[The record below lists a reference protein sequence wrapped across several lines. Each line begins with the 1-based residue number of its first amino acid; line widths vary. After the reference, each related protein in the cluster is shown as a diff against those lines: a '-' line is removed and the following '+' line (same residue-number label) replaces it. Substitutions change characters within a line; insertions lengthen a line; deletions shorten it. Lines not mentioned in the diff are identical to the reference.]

1 MSDTDK
7 SAPPIE
13 EYVEDIKGLLLLKG
27 MSQLKLATLNDV
39 RPSNLSNWLKGVQ
52 NVIGSEKRREIA
64 ESLGFTVH
72 QEAGGKLIN
81 LNLNPHVVHEWV
93 FPPNGKSTETK
104 RWEEVASKLLS
115 IDLKSPVNDST
126 TTSQPLIRLLFKK
139 DKASRDDEGLV
150 VIQTYI
156 NNQIDTNIAT
166 AICIRMRNISE
177 FVKHWRHPLIE
188 AVDLGD
194 DVAELSAAS
203 LLDKNDGVRIES
215 DRFSPE
221 MRQLSGYRDK
231 NGDFKIES
239 NGSDLYEEIQ
249 TIIDA
254 KNVAYSKLKEAEIG
268 SIKDIEKAVS
278 DGVKQIDAL
287 IKILNHEKE
296 QLSQILLLSN
306 ELSLAHF
313 KRKLDEELQKLSY
326 FKKTEEK

>member
-1 MSDTDK
+1 M
-7 SAPPIE
+7 
-13 EYVEDIKGLLLLKG
+13 
-27 MSQLKLATLNDV
+27 
-39 RPSNLSNWLKGVQ
+39 
-52 NVIGSEKRREIA
+52 
-64 ESLGFTVH
+64 
-72 QEAGGKLIN
+72 
-81 LNLNPHVVHEWV
+81 
-93 FPPNGKSTETK
+93 
-104 RWEEVASKLLS
+104 
-115 IDLKSPVNDST
+115 
-126 TTSQPLIRLLFKK
+126 
-139 DKASRDDEGLV
+139 